1 MAKRRDLIKMTD
13 DEIETFLQGRH
24 TMNIATFGPDGNI
37 HLVAMWYG
45 FHGANPAFE
54 TFAKSQ
60 KVLNLRRD
68 PRITVLVED
77 GEEYD
82 KLRGVEIVGRAIVHD
97 DPDVLMGVAR
107 TVVDRYFGVENP
119 DDLDAV
125 AAGLANKRVAIE
137 IVPEKVVSWDHNKLG
152 GTY

>member
-1 MAKRRDLIKMTD
+1 MAKRRDLIKMSEAEI
-13 DEIETFLQGRH
+13 DEFLSGRH

-45 FHGANPAFE
+45 FLGKNPAFE
-54 TFAKSQ
+54 TFTKSQ

-77 GEEYD
+77 GDDYD

-97 DPDVLMGVAR
+97 DPEILMGVAR

-137 IVPEKVVSWDHNKLG
+137 IVPEKIVSWDHNKLAG
-152 GTY
+152 AY

>member
-13 DEIETFLQGRH
+13 DEITEFLQGRH

-45 FHGANPAFE
+45 FRGENPAFE

-77 GEEYD
+77 GDEYD
-82 KLRGVEIVGRAIVHD
+82 KLRGVEIVGTALVHD
-97 DPDVLMGVAR
+97 DPEILMGVAR

-137 IVPEKVVSWDHNKLG
+137 IVPEKIVSWDHSKLG